1 MLVFILGGAR
11 SGKSQAAESLAQ
23 SAGLPVTYVATAV
36 AADDEFQTRVAEHR
50 RRRPPEWETVE
61 EPVAVTA
68 AVAARPGRTLIADC
82 LGFLVSNILFGTPSD
97 PDDKASESAPP
108 TAEAAERRAIK
119 MVEELAVVAARQE
132 GLVIVVS
139 NEVGQGV
146 VPPYPAGRLFRDVLG
161 RANQIVAAHAQQV
174 LYMVAGIPLI
184 LRDSLAGEVTRG

>member
-11 SGKSQAAESLAQ
+11 SGKSRAAESLAQ

-36 AADDEFQTRVAEHR
+36 AGDDEFQARVAEHR
-50 RRRPPEWETVE
+50 RRRPPEWETIE

-68 AVAARPGRTLIADC
+68 TVAARPGRTLIVDC
-82 LGFLVSNILFGTPSD
+82 LGFLVTNILFGASPGPGDSASSGD
-97 PDDKASESAPP
+97 PPA
-108 TAEAAERRAIK
+108 AEAVEQRAMIL
-119 MVEELAVVAARQE
+119 VEELAAVAARHE

-174 LYMVAGIPLI
+174 LYMVAGIPLV
-184 LRDSLAGEVTRG
+184 LRDSLAGEVTTG